1 MVIVLNNFIDF
12 VLELVFP
19 KQKFLD
25 QRIIIYLLFFLL
37 FRCLLEELLL
47 IEPTSAIT
55 NENFQQR
62 RL

>member
-1 MVIVLNNFIDF
+1 MVIVLNDFIDF
-12 VLELVFP
+12 GLELVFTTA
-19 KQKFLD
+19 KFLD

-55 NENFQQR
+55 KENFQQR
-62 RL
+62 LL